1 MDSHKQTSSI
11 SSISKVISNKKIDF
25 TKIKKNMYK
34 LESFVENNNIYLE
47 KLIHFDLIHLFYK
60 VNMDYFE
67 VADFEIVNENEAI
80 LFVLMKPLF
89 KEFGVQSRY
98 VNLKITKKTDRSNV
112 YFTCTSCNEFT
123 SNTQKYNKAIKSPL
137 INVNITCKLI
147 HPHLL
152 HITETLTFDE
162 TYDNFIII
170 DKLLSQILKVIFK
183 QTLKA
188 IEQIHNK

>member
-1 MDSHKQTSSI
+1 MDLHKQTNTI
-11 SSISKVISNKKIDF
+11 GSISKLLSNKKIEF
-25 TKIKKNMYK
+25 TKIKKNIYK
-34 LESFVENNNIYLE
+34 LESYVENNNIYLE

-67 VADFEIVNENEAI
+67 VVDFEIVNENEAI

-98 VNLKITKKTDRSNV
+98 VNLKITKKMDKSNI
-112 YFTCTSCNEFT
+112 YFICNSCSNFT

-137 INVNITCKLI
+137 INVNITCTLI
-147 HPHLL
+147 HSHLL

-162 TYDNFIII
+162 TCDSFILI

-183 QTLKA
+183 QTIKA